1 LFSIVHH
8 AILISLGQRHSAEV
22 MERDR
27 DPLLTLR
34 KSFGESRNLPKG
46 IFDGKVS
53 LTRLGRAPNM
63 ASRVA
68 APLMI
73 NQTISHYRII
83 EKLGSGGM
91 GVVYKAEDLKLG
103 RFVALKFLPDEFAND
118 PMRLERFQ
126 REARTA
132 SALDHPNICTT
143 YEIGEH
149 EGRPFIAM
157 QYLEGVTLAHRIAGR
172 PLDAEVVV
180 ELGIQLADALDAAHD
195 KGIIHRDIKPG
206 NIFVTERGQA
216 KILDFGLAKVTAR
229 SGSSPGLSVTSGL
242 SATQENLT
250 GQGSALG
257 TIAFMSPEQA
267 LGKEL
272 DARTDLFSFGAVLYE
287 MVTGATPFR
296 GDTTAAVFDSILHRA
311 PVAPVR
317 LSPDVPAELERIINK
332 ALEKDRNLRYQHA
345 ADIRTDLQ
353 RLKRDSESKRVAL
366 ITEADEGVEQRV
378 SSGRVNVA
386 AASGSH
392 AASAPRVQAA
402 SPSASVKVSSPGS
415 GRTLAQPRRVPLVF
429 RLLTPAVILA
439 LVVAAIYF
447 YYRKPPQLTDKDVIV
462 ISDFANTTGD
472 PVFDSTLKEALAVDL
487 EQSPFIN
494 VLSDRK
500 LSETLK
506 LMGRTSD
513 QRITRDVGREVCMRT
528 GSKALLVGSIASLG
542 SHYAIV
548 LKAVSCQ
555 TGDLLGSAQAE
566 AESREKVL
574 QTLGEAA
581 ATLRGKLG
589 ESLAS
594 VKKFDKPLDEATTSS
609 LEALQAYT
617 EGTRL
622 AREKGDTDAL
632 PLLKR
637 AVELDP
643 NFARAYASLGIRYNN
658 LGQSTRAIEN
668 VRRAYELRDRV
679 SEREKYYISC
689 TYFTLVTGELEKA
702 IHQYELWIRDYP
714 RDYVAETNL
723 AVNYFITGQPERAA
737 AVTREALRLEPANIL
752 GYNNLGLAYLSM
764 NRLDEAK
771 SAFDEALALKLDG
784 PYLRQSIYYLDFLH
798 KDVAGMQEQFTWAM
812 GKPGTEDILLSA
824 ESDTQALY
832 GHLEKS
838 RQLSAQA
845 EESARRNDSK
855 ETAAFWQGNEALREV
870 EFGNFA
876 VGLKQAREALE
887 LAPGRDV
894 KVEAALALARG
905 GDVTT
910 AEKLADE
917 LNQEFP
923 LDTLMQSY
931 WLPTLRAAIALQQHD
946 STKAIAI
953 LHASEQF
960 ELADPPPFAAGTM
973 YPVYLR
979 GQAYLNSGSSS
990 ENGQRAAAE
999 FQKLLD
1005 HPGLIV
1011 NFPLVSLA
1019 HLGLGRARAFS
1030 HNLAGARTAYQDFFA
1045 LWKDADADIPILKQA
1060 KAEYAKLQ

>member
-1 LFSIVHH
+1 
-8 AILISLGQRHSAEV
+8 
-22 MERDR
+22 
-27 DPLLTLR
+27 
-34 KSFGESRNLPKG
+34 
-46 IFDGKVS
+46 
-53 LTRLGRAPNM
+53 
-63 ASRVA
+63 
-68 APLMI
+68 MI
-73 NQTISHYRII
+73 NQTISHYRVI
-83 EKLGSGGM
+83 EKIGSGGM

-103 RFVALKFLPDEFAND
+103 RFVALKFLPEEFADD

-172 PLDAEVVV
+172 ALDAENVV
-180 ELGIQLADALDAAHD
+180 ELGIQLADALDAAHT

-216 KILDFGLAKVTAR
+216 KILDFGLAKVAAGFAPS
-229 SGSSPGLSVTSGL
+229 SGASVTSGL
-242 SATQENLT
+242 TATQENLT
-250 GQGSALG
+250 GPGAALG

-287 MVTGATPFR
+287 MVTGSPPFR

-353 RLKRDSESKRVAL
+353 RLRRDSESKRVAL
-366 ITEADEGVEQRV
+366 ITETITEQREAEPTEV
-378 SSGRVNVA
+378 KPSEVKGKSGSSGRRKA
-386 AASGSH
+386 AAGSGSH
-392 AASAPRVQAA
+392 APSSPRVEAA
-402 SPSASVKVSSPGS
+402 SDSSSTS
-415 GRTLAQPRRVPLVF
+415 GRALARLRRVPLILK
-429 RLLTPAVILA
+429 LLAAALILA
-439 LVVAAIYF
+439 LVAAAF
-447 YYRKPPQLTDKDVIV
+447 YSHFRKPPQLTDKDVIV
-462 ISDFANTTGD
+462 IADFANTTGD

-487 EQSPFIN
+487 EQSPFLN
-494 VLSDRK
+494 VLSDRR

-506 LMGRTSD
+506 LMGRTPD
-513 QRITRDVGREVCMRT
+513 QRITRDVGRDVCLRT
-528 GSKALLVGSIASLG
+528 GSKALLAGSIASMG

-548 LKAVSCQ
+548 LKAVSCK
-555 TGDLLGSAQAE
+555 TGDVLGAAQAE
-566 AESREKVL
+566 AESREKIL

-581 ATLRGKLG
+581 ATLRSKLG

-594 VKKFDKPLDEATTSS
+594 VQKFDKPLDEATTPS

-617 EGTRL
+617 EGDRL

-643 NFARAYASLGIRYNN
+643 NFARAYATLGIRYNN
-658 LGQSTRAIEN
+658 LGQATLAIEN

-679 SEREKYYISC
+679 SERERYYISC

-702 IHQYELWIRDYP
+702 IQQYELWIRDYP
-714 RDYVAETNL
+714 RDYVAGTNL
-723 AVNYFITGQPERAA
+723 GVNYFTMGQFERAA
-737 AVTREALRLEPANIL
+737 AVTREALRLEPANIIA
-752 GYNNLGLAYLSM
+752 YNNIGVAYFSM

-771 SAFDEALALKLDG
+771 STFDDALARKLDG
-784 PYLRQSIYYLDFLH
+784 PYLRQSIYYLDFLR
-798 KDVAGMQEQFTWAM
+798 KDAPGMQEQFAWAM
-812 GKPGTEDILLSA
+812 GKPGAEDILLSA
-824 ESDTQALY
+824 ESDTQADH

-838 RQLSAQA
+838 RHLSTQA
-845 EESARRNDSK
+845 EESAKRNDSK

-870 EFGNFA
+870 EFGNYA
-876 VGLKQAREALE
+876 QGLKQAREALE

-905 GDVTT
+905 GDVAT
-910 AEKLADE
+910 AEKLVDS
-917 LNQEFP
+917 LNEEFS
-923 LDTLMQSY
+923 LDTLMQNY
-931 WLPTLRAAIALQQHD
+931 WLPTVRAAIGLQRHD
-946 STKAIAI
+946 DPAKAVAI
-953 LHASEQF
+953 LRATVPY
-960 ELADPPPFAAGTM
+960 ELADPPPFTTGTM

-979 GQAYLNSGSSS
+979 GQAYLSSG
-990 ENGQRAAAE
+990 NGAGNGELAAAE
-999 FQKLLD
+999 FQKILD
-1005 HPGLIV
+1005 HPGVTV
-1011 NFPLVSLA
+1011 NCPLSALS
-1019 HLGLGRARAFS
+1019 HLGLGRARALS
-1030 HNLAGARTAYQDFFA
+1030 GDRAGARTAYQDFFA
-1045 LWKDADADIPILKQA
+1045 LWKDADSDIPILKQA
-1060 KAEYAKLQ
+1060 KVEYAKLQ

>member
-1 LFSIVHH
+1 
-8 AILISLGQRHSAEV
+8 
-22 MERDR
+22 
-27 DPLLTLR
+27 
-34 KSFGESRNLPKG
+34 
-46 IFDGKVS
+46 
-53 LTRLGRAPNM
+53 M
-63 ASRVA
+63 ASRVS

-73 NQTISHYRII
+73 DQTISHYRVI

-149 EGRPFIAM
+149 EGSPFIAM

-172 PLDAEVVV
+172 ALDTEKVI
-180 ELGIQLADALDAAHD
+180 ELGIQLADALDAAHA

-216 KILDFGLAKVTAR
+216 KILDFGLAKVAAR
-229 SGSSPGLSVTSGL
+229 FAPSSGSLVTSGL
-242 SATQENLT
+242 TATQENLT
-250 GQGSALG
+250 SPGSALG

-287 MVTGATPFR
+287 MVTGAPPFR
-296 GDTTAAVFDSILHRA
+296 GDTTAAIFDSILHRA

-345 ADIRTDLQ
+345 GDIRTDLQ
-353 RLKRDSESKRVAL
+353 RLKRDSESKRVTLMA
-366 ITEADEGVEQRV
+366 EPAEVAEQRG
-378 SSGRVNVA
+378 SSGRVKVDGG
-386 AASGSH
+386 SGSR
-392 AASAPRVQAA
+392 AASAPPAEAA
-402 SPSASVKVSSPGS
+402 SPASSGPVLSRP
-415 GRTLAQPRRVPLVF
+415 GRTAPGLK
-429 RLLTPAVILA
+429 ILA
-439 LVVAAIYF
+439 PAGVIAIIAALAVLLYF
-447 YYRKPPQLTDKDVIV
+447 HFRKPPQLTDKDVIV
-462 ISDFANTTGD
+462 IADFANTTGD

-487 EQSPFIN
+487 EQSPFLN
-494 VLSDRK
+494 VLSDRR

-528 GSKALLVGSIASLG
+528 GSKALLTGSIASLG

-548 LKAVSCQ
+548 LKAMSCK
-555 TGDLLGSAQAE
+555 TGDVLGAAQAE
-566 AESREKVL
+566 AESREKIL

-581 ATLRGKLG
+581 ATLRGKVG

-594 VKKFDKPLDEATTSS
+594 VEKFDKPLDEATTPS

-617 EGTRL
+617 EGDRL

-637 AVELDP
+637 AVEIDP
-643 NFARAYASLGIRYNN
+643 NFARGYASLGIRYNN
-658 LGQSTRAIEN
+658 LGQATLAIEN

-702 IHQYELWIRDYP
+702 IQQYELWIRDYP

-723 AVNYFITGQPERAA
+723 GVNYFTMGQFERAA
-737 AVTREALRLEPANIL
+737 SVTREALRLEPANIL
-752 GYNNLGLAYLSM
+752 GYNNLGVTYFSM
-764 NRLDEAK
+764 SRLDEAK
-771 SAFDEALALKLDG
+771 STFDEALARNLDG
-784 PYLRQSIYYLDFLH
+784 PYLRQSIYYLDFLR
-798 KDVAGMQEQFTWAM
+798 KDAPGMQQQFAWAI
-812 GKPGTEDILLSA
+812 GKPGAEDILLSA
-824 ESDTQALY
+824 ESDTQADHGQLQ
-832 GHLEKS
+832 KA

-845 EESARRNDSK
+845 EESCKRNDSK
-855 ETAAFWQGNEALREV
+855 ETGAFWQGNEALREV

-876 VGLKQAREALE
+876 EGLKQAREALE

-905 GDVTT
+905 GDVAT
-910 AEKLADE
+910 AEKLVDA

-923 LDTLMQSY
+923 LDTLMQNY
-931 WLPTLRAAIALQQHD
+931 WLPTVRAAIALQRHD
-946 STKAIAI
+946 SVRAIAI
-953 LHASEQF
+953 LRASVPY
-960 ELADPPPFAAGTM
+960 ELADPPPFSVGTM
-973 YPVYLR
+973 YPAYLL
-979 GQAYLNSGSSS
+979 GQAYLSSG
-990 ENGQRAAAE
+990 NGSGNGELAAAE
-999 FQKLLD
+999 FQKILD
-1005 HPGLIV
+1005 HPGVIV
-1011 NFPLVSLA
+1011 NFPLSALS
-1019 HLGLGRARAFS
+1019 HLGLGRARALS
-1030 HNLAGARTAYQDFFA
+1030 GDAAGARTAYQDFFA
-1045 LWKDADADIPILKQA
+1045 LWKDADSDTPILKQA
-1060 KAEYAKLQ
+1060 KTEYAKLQ

>member
-1 LFSIVHH
+1 
-8 AILISLGQRHSAEV
+8 
-22 MERDR
+22 
-27 DPLLTLR
+27 
-34 KSFGESRNLPKG
+34 
-46 IFDGKVS
+46 
-53 LTRLGRAPNM
+53 
-63 ASRVA
+63 
-68 APLMI
+68 MI
-73 NQTISHYRII
+73 DQTISHYRVI

-172 PLDAEVVV
+172 ALDTEIVV
-180 ELGIQLADALDAAHD
+180 ELGIQLADALDAAHA

-216 KILDFGLAKVTAR
+216 KILDFGLAKVAAGFSPI
-229 SGSSPGLSVTSGL
+229 SGSSVTSGL
-242 SATQENLT
+242 TATQENLT
-250 GQGSALG
+250 GPGGALG

-287 MVTGATPFR
+287 MVTGSSPFR

-353 RLKRDSESKRVAL
+353 RLKRDSESRRAAL
-366 ITEADEGVEQRV
+366 ITESAETEPAEAGGQHG
-378 SSGRVNVA
+378 SSGRVK
-386 AASGSH
+386 AASGTGSR
-392 AASAPRVQAA
+392 APSAPRVEAA
-402 SPSASVKVSSPGS
+402 SPASS
-415 GRTLAQPRRVPLVF
+415 GQILSRDRTNWNLK
-429 RLLTPAVILA
+429 ILA
-439 LVVAAIYF
+439 SAGLLAIVAVLAVFLYSHF
-447 YYRKPPQLTDKDVIV
+447 RKPPQLTDKDVIV
-462 ISDFANTTGD
+462 IADFANTTGD

-487 EQSPFIN
+487 EQSPFLN
-494 VLSDRK
+494 VLSDRR

-506 LMGRTSD
+506 LMGRTPD
-513 QRITRDVGREVCMRT
+513 QRITQDIGRDVCMRN
-528 GSKALLVGSIASLG
+528 GSKALLTGSIASLG
-542 SHYAIV
+542 SHYAIA
-548 LKAVSCQ
+548 LKAVSCK
-555 TGDLLGSAQAE
+555 TGDVLGAAQAE
-566 AESREKVL
+566 AESREKIL

-594 VKKFDKPLDEATTSS
+594 VQKFDKPLDEATTPS

-617 EGTRL
+617 EGDRL

-637 AVELDP
+637 AVELDS

-658 LGQSTRAIEN
+658 LGQATLAIGN

-702 IHQYELWIRDYP
+702 IQKYELWIRDYP

-723 AVNYFITGQPERAA
+723 GVNYFTMGQFERAA
-737 AVTREALRLEPANIL
+737 AVTREALRLEPANII
-752 GYNNLGLAYLSM
+752 GYNNLGVAYFSM

-771 SAFDEALALKLDG
+771 STFDQALARKLDG
-784 PYLRQSIYYLDFLH
+784 PYLRQSIYYLDFLR
-798 KDVAGMQEQFTWAM
+798 KDAPGMQQQFAWAM
-812 GKPGTEDILLSA
+812 GKPGAEDILMSA
-824 ESDTQALY
+824 ESDTQADH
-832 GHLEKS
+832 GHLQKS

-845 EESARRNDSK
+845 EESAKRNDSK

-870 EFGNFA
+870 ELGNA
-876 VGLKQAREALE
+876 ADGLKQAREALK

-894 KVEAALALARG
+894 KVEAALAFSRG
-905 GDVTT
+905 GDVATS
-910 AEKLADE
+910 EKLVDA

-923 LDTLMQSY
+923 LDTLMQNY
-931 WLPTLRAAIALQQHD
+931 WLPTVRAAIALQRHD

-953 LHASEQF
+953 LRAPVPY
-960 ELADPPPFAAGTM
+960 ELADPPPFSAGTM

-979 GQAYLNSGSSS
+979 GQAYLSSGNSSGSGSG
-990 ENGQRAAAE
+990 NGALAAAE
-999 FQKLLD
+999 FQKILE
-1005 HPGLIV
+1005 HPGVTV
-1011 NFPLVSLA
+1011 NFPLSALS
-1019 HLGLGRARAFS
+1019 HLGLGRARALS
-1030 HNLAGARTAYQDFFA
+1030 GDKAGARTAYQDFFA
-1045 LWKDADADIPILKQA
+1045 LWKDADSDIPILKQA
-1060 KAEYAKLQ
+1060 RAEYAKLQ

>member
-1 LFSIVHH
+1 MTP
-8 AILISLGQRHSAEV
+8 R
-22 MERDR
+22 
-27 DPLLTLR
+27 
-34 KSFGESRNLPKG
+34 
-46 IFDGKVS
+46 VS
-53 LTRLGRAPNM
+53 
-63 ASRVA
+63 

-73 NQTISHYRII
+73 DQTISHYRII
-83 EKLGSGGM
+83 ERVGSGGM

-103 RFVALKFLPDEFAND
+103 RFVALKFLPDEFAHD

-132 SALDHPNICTT
+132 SALDHPNICIT

-172 PLDAEVVV
+172 ALDPEMVI
-180 ELGIQLADALDAAHD
+180 ELGIQLADALDAAHA

-216 KILDFGLAKVTAR
+216 KILDFGLAKVAAR
-229 SGSSPGLSVTSGL
+229 FVSSSGSSVTTGLT
-242 SATQENLT
+242 ATQENLT
-250 GQGSALG
+250 SPGTALG

-272 DARTDLFSFGAVLYE
+272 DARSDLFSFGAVLYE
-287 MVTGATPFR
+287 MVTGAPPFR
-296 GDTTAAVFDSILHRA
+296 GDTTAAVFDSILHRS

-317 LSPDVPAELERIINK
+317 LSPEVPAELERIINK

-345 ADIRTDLQ
+345 ADIRTDFE
-353 RLKRDSESKRVAL
+353 RLKRDRESKRVAL
-366 ITEADEGVEQRV
+366 IAEPAQVEEQRG
-378 SSGRVNVA
+378 SSGRVGPAVGTGAHASSAPPAEATSPASSGRVLSRPGRGWLGLKILAPALVA
-386 AASGSH
+386 ALIA
-392 AASAPRVQAA
+392 V
-402 SPSASVKVSSPGS
+402 
-415 GRTLAQPRRVPLVF
+415 LAVMV
-429 RLLTPAVILA
+429 
-439 LVVAAIYF
+439 YF
-447 YYRKPPQLTDKDVIV
+447 HFRKPPQLTDKDVIV
-462 ISDFANTTGD
+462 IADFANTTGD

-487 EQSPFIN
+487 EQSPFLN
-494 VLSDRK
+494 VLSDRR

-506 LMGRTSD
+506 LMGRTPD
-513 QRITRDVGREVCMRT
+513 QRITRDLGREVCLRT
-528 GSKALLVGSIASLG
+528 GSKALLAGSIASLG
-542 SHYAIV
+542 SHYAIA

-555 TGDLLGSAQAE
+555 TGDVLGAAQAE
-566 AESREKVL
+566 AENREKIL
-574 QTLGEAA
+574 ETLGEAA

-594 VKKFDKPLDEATTSS
+594 VEKFDKPLDEATTPS

-617 EGTRL
+617 EGARL

-658 LGQSTRAIEN
+658 LGQATRAIEN

-702 IHQYELWIRDYP
+702 IQQYELWIRDYP

-723 AVNYFITGQPERAA
+723 GVNYFFMGQVERAA
-737 AVTREALRLEPANIL
+737 AVTRQALSLEPANIL

-771 SAFDEALALKLDG
+771 STFDEALARKLDG
-784 PYLRQSIYYLDFLH
+784 PYLRQSIYYLDFLR
-798 KDVAGMQEQFTWAM
+798 KDAPGMQEQFAWAM
-812 GKPGTEDILLSA
+812 GKPGTEDILMSA
-824 ESDTQALY
+824 ESDTQADY
-832 GHLEKS
+832 GHLQKS

-845 EESARRNDSK
+845 EESAQRNDSK
-855 ETAAFWQGNEALREV
+855 ETSAFWHGNEALREV

-876 VGLKQAREALE
+876 EGLKQAREALD

-905 GDVTT
+905 GDVAS
-910 AEKLADE
+910 AEKLVDA

-923 LDTLMQSY
+923 LDTLMQNY
-931 WLPTLRAAIALQQHD
+931 WIPTMRAAIALQRHD
-946 STKAIAI
+946 SAKAMAI
-953 LHASEQF
+953 LRPSVPY
-960 ELADPPPFAAGTM
+960 ELAAPPPFSAGTM
-973 YPVYLR
+973 YPVYLL
-979 GQAYLNSGSSS
+979 GETYLRSGNDSGDG
-990 ENGQRAAAE
+990 ERAAAE
-999 FQKLLD
+999 FQKILD
-1005 HPGLIV
+1005 HPGVIV
-1011 NFPLVSLA
+1011 NFPLISLS
-1019 HLGLGRARAFS
+1019 HLGLGRARALS
-1030 HNLAGARTAYQDFFA
+1030 GDVAGARTAYQDFFA
-1045 LWKDADADIPILKQA
+1045 LWKDADSDIPILKQA
-1060 KAEYAKLQ
+1060 KAEYVKLQ

>member
-1 LFSIVHH
+1 MTSPKTGPTI
-8 AILISLGQRHSAEV
+8 
-22 MERDR
+22 
-27 DPLLTLR
+27 
-34 KSFGESRNLPKG
+34 LPKG
-46 IFDGKVS
+46 
-53 LTRLGRAPNM
+53 LE
-63 ASRVA
+63 ASR
-68 APLMI
+68 LL
-73 NQTISHYRII
+73 NQIISHYRVI
-83 EKLGSGGM
+83 EKIGGGGM

-118 PMRLERFQ
+118 PVSLERFQ

-157 QYLEGVTLAHRIAGR
+157 QYLEGVALAHRIAGR
-172 PLDAEVVV
+172 PLDIETAI
-180 ELGIQLADALDAAHD
+180 ELGIQVADALDAAHA

-216 KILDFGLAKVTAR
+216 KILDFGLAKIASR
-229 SGSSPGLSVTSGL
+229 SAYNSPTSATSGL
-242 SATQENLT
+242 SATQEQMT
-250 GQGSALG
+250 SRGSALG
-257 TIAFMSPEQA
+257 TVAFMSPEQA

-272 DARTDLFSFGAVLYE
+272 DARTDLFSFGATLYE
-287 MVTGATPFR
+287 MVTGAPPFR
-296 GDTTAAVFDSILHRA
+296 GDTTAAIFDSILHRA

-317 LSPDVPAELERIINK
+317 LSPEVPEELERIINK

-353 RLKRDSESKRVAL
+353 RLKRDSESKRIAIAEPENVQGSA
-366 ITEADEGVEQRV
+366 A
-378 SSGRVNVA
+378 SSGKASPPHPIRWRAKVIVPA
-386 AASGSH
+386 AAFAFVVLS
-392 AASAPRVQAA
+392 AAF
-402 SPSASVKVSSPGS
+402 
-415 GRTLAQPRRVPLVF
+415 L
-429 RLLTPAVILA
+429 
-439 LVVAAIYF
+439 YF
-447 YYRKPPQLTDKDVIV
+447 HFRKPAQLTNKDVIV

-487 EQSPFIN
+487 EQSPFLN

-513 QRITRDVGREVCMRT
+513 QRVTRDVGREVCLRT
-528 GSKALLVGSIASLG
+528 GSAALLAGSIANLG

-548 LKAVSCQ
+548 LKAVSCR
-555 TGDLLGSAQAE
+555 TGDLLGAAE
-566 AESREKVL
+566 GEAASREKIL

-594 VKKFDKPLDEATTSS
+594 VRKFDKPLDEATTSS

-617 EGTRL
+617 EGDRL

-658 LGQSTRAIEN
+658 LGQATLAIAN
-668 VRRAYELRDRV
+668 VRKAYELRDRV

-702 IHQYELWIRDYP
+702 IQQYELWIQDYP
-714 RDYVAETNL
+714 RDYVALTNL
-723 AVNYFITGQPERAA
+723 GVNYFTMGQFERAA
-737 AVTREALRLEPANIL
+737 AVTREALRLEPASIV
-752 GYNNLGLAYLSM
+752 GYNNLGVAYFSM

-771 SAFDEALALKLDG
+771 STFDEALAQKLDG
-784 PYLRQSIYYLDFLH
+784 PYLRQSIYYLDFLR
-798 KDVAGMQEQFTWAM
+798 KDAPGMQQQFAWAM
-812 GKPGTEDILLSA
+812 GKPGAEDILLSA
-824 ESDTQALY
+824 ESDTQADY
-832 GHLEKS
+832 GRLQKA

-845 EESARRNDSK
+845 EDSAKRNDSK
-855 ETAAFWQGNEALREV
+855 ETAAFWQGNEAIREA
-870 EFGNFA
+870 EFGNA
-876 VGLKQAREALE
+876 AEGLKQAREALA

-894 KVEAALALARG
+894 KVEAAVALARA
-905 GDVTT
+905 GDVAA
-910 AEKLADE
+910 AEKLVAA

-923 LDTLMQSY
+923 LDTLMQNY
-931 WLPTLRAAIALQQHD
+931 WLPTVEAAIALQQHD
-946 STKAIAI
+946 PAQAVAL
-953 LHASEQF
+953 LHSSIPY
-960 ELADPPPFAAGTM
+960 ELADPPPFSAGTM

-979 GQAYLNSGSSS
+979 GQAYLALARVPRANS
-990 ENGQRAAAE
+990 ENAQSAAAE
-999 FQKLLD
+999 FQKILD
-1005 HPGLIV
+1005 HPGVIV
-1011 NFPLVSLA
+1011 NFPLSALS
-1019 HLGLGRARAFS
+1019 HLGLARARALLG
-1030 HNLAGARTAYQDFFA
+1030 NNAGARTAYQDFFA
-1045 LWKDADADIPILKQA
+1045 LWENADPDLPILKQA
-1060 KAEYAKLQ
+1060 KGEYTALQ

>member
-1 LFSIVHH
+1 
-8 AILISLGQRHSAEV
+8 
-22 MERDR
+22 
-27 DPLLTLR
+27 
-34 KSFGESRNLPKG
+34 
-46 IFDGKVS
+46 
-53 LTRLGRAPNM
+53 M
-63 ASRVA
+63 ASKGS

-73 NQTISHYRII
+73 DQTISHYRIV
-83 EKLGSGGM
+83 EKIGSGGM

-103 RFVALKFLPDEFAND
+103 RFVALKFLPDEFADD

-149 EGRPFIAM
+149 DGRPFIAM
-157 QYLEGVTLAHRIAGR
+157 QYLEGLTLAVRIAGR
-172 PLDAEVVV
+172 PLDAETVV
-180 ELGIQLADALDAAHD
+180 ELGIQLADALDAAHA
-195 KGIIHRDIKPG
+195 KSIIHRDIKPG
-206 NIFVTERGQA
+206 NIFVTERGQV
-216 KILDFGLAKVTAR
+216 KILDFGLAKVATRFA
-229 SGSSPGLSVTSGL
+229 SGSGASVTSGL
-242 SATQENLT
+242 TATQEDLT
-250 GQGSALG
+250 GAGSALG

-287 MVTGATPFR
+287 MVTGSPPFR

-353 RLKRDSESKRVAL
+353 RLKRDSESKRVTLMAEPAE
-366 ITEADEGVEQRV
+366 IEEQRG
-378 SSGRVNVA
+378 SSSRVRAATGTGSRTANATPVNA
-386 AASGSH
+386 GSAASSAQVVPPARTMPGLKIL
-392 AASAPRVQAA
+392 AAGILASAALL
-402 SPSASVKVSSPGS
+402 SVF
-415 GRTLAQPRRVPLVF
+415 L
-429 RLLTPAVILA
+429 
-439 LVVAAIYF
+439 YF
-447 YYRKPPQLTDKDVIV
+447 HFRKPPQLTDKDVIV
-462 ISDFANTTGD
+462 IADFANTTGD

-487 EQSPFIN
+487 EQSPFLN
-494 VLSDRK
+494 VLSDRR
-500 LSETLK
+500 LNEILK
-506 LMGRTSD
+506 LMGRAPE
-513 QRITRDVGREVCMRT
+513 QRITQDVGRDVCMRT
-528 GSKALLVGSIASLG
+528 GSKALLAGSIASLG
-542 SHYAIV
+542 SHYEIV
-548 LKAVSCQ
+548 LKAVSCKS
-555 TGDLLGSAQAE
+555 GDLLGAAQAE
-566 AESREKVL
+566 AESREKIL

-589 ESLAS
+589 ESLTS
-594 VKKFDKPLDEATTSS
+594 VQKFDKPLDEATTPS

-617 EGTRL
+617 EGSRL

-658 LGQSTRAIEN
+658 LGQATRAIEN
-668 VRRAYELRDRV
+668 VRKAYELRDRV

-702 IHQYELWIRDYP
+702 IQQYELWIRDYP

-723 AVNYFITGQPERAA
+723 GVNYFIMGQLERAA
-737 AVTREALRLEPANIL
+737 AVTREALRLEPANIH
-752 GYNNLGLAYLSM
+752 GYNNLGFAYLSM

-771 SAFDEALALKLDG
+771 SAFDDALSRKLDG
-784 PYLRQSIYYLDFLH
+784 PYLRQSIYYLDFLR
-798 KDVAGMQEQFTWAM
+798 KDAPGMQEQFSWAM

-824 ESDTQALY
+824 ESDTQADY

-838 RQLSAQA
+838 RHLSAQA
-845 EESARRNDSK
+845 EESARRADSK

-870 EFGNFA
+870 EFGNFSEG
-876 VGLKQAREALE
+876 VKQAHEALE

-905 GDVTT
+905 GDVAT
-910 AEKLADE
+910 AEKLSEE

-923 LDTLMQSY
+923 LDTLMQNY
-931 WLPTLRAAIALQQHD
+931 WLPTVQAAIALQRHD
-946 STKAIAI
+946 SAKAIAI
-953 LHASEQF
+953 LRTSAPY
-960 ELADPPPFAAGTM
+960 ELADPPPFSAGTM
-973 YPVYLR
+973 YPVYLL
-979 GQAYLNSGSSS
+979 GQAYLISGNSSG
-990 ENGQRAAAE
+990 NGEHAAAE
-999 FQKLLD
+999 FQKILD
-1005 HPGLIV
+1005 HPGVIV
-1011 NFPLVSLA
+1011 NFPLSALS
-1019 HLGLGRARAFS
+1019 HLGLGRARALS
-1030 HNLAGARTAYQDFFA
+1030 GDKAGARTAYQDFFA
-1045 LWKDADADIPILKQA
+1045 LWKDADSDIPILKQA

>member
-1 LFSIVHH
+1 
-8 AILISLGQRHSAEV
+8 
-22 MERDR
+22 
-27 DPLLTLR
+27 
-34 KSFGESRNLPKG
+34 
-46 IFDGKVS
+46 
-53 LTRLGRAPNM
+53 
-63 ASRVA
+63 
-68 APLMI
+68 MI
-73 NQTISHYRII
+73 DQTISHYRII
-83 EKLGSGGM
+83 EKVGSGGM

-149 EGRPFIAM
+149 DGRPFIAM
-157 QYLEGVTLAHRIAGR
+157 QYLEGLTLAVRIAGR
-172 PLDAEVVV
+172 PLDAEMVI
-180 ELGIQLADALDAAHD
+180 ELGIQLADALDAAHA
-195 KGIIHRDIKPG
+195 KSIIHRDIKPG

-216 KILDFGLAKVTAR
+216 KILDFGLAKIVTR
-229 SGSSPGLSVTSGL
+229 VISGSGASVTSGL
-242 SATQENLT
+242 TATQENLT
-250 GQGSALG
+250 GAGSALG

-287 MVTGATPFR
+287 MVTGSPPFR

-353 RLKRDSESKRVAL
+353 RLKRDSESKRVTLMAEPAE
-366 ITEADEGVEQRV
+366 IEEQRG
-378 SSGRVNVA
+378 SSSRVRAATGTGSRTANATPVNA
-386 AASGSH
+386 GSAASSAQVVPPARTMPGLKIL
-392 AASAPRVQAA
+392 AAGILASAALL
-402 SPSASVKVSSPGS
+402 SVF
-415 GRTLAQPRRVPLVF
+415 L
-429 RLLTPAVILA
+429 
-439 LVVAAIYF
+439 YF
-447 YYRKPPQLTDKDVIV
+447 HFRKPPQLTDKDVIV
-462 ISDFANTTGD
+462 IADFANTTGD

-487 EQSPFIN
+487 EQSPFLN
-494 VLSDRK
+494 VLSDRR
-500 LSETLK
+500 LNEILK
-506 LMGRTSD
+506 LMGRAPE
-513 QRITRDVGREVCMRT
+513 QRITQDVGRDVCMRT
-528 GSKALLVGSIASLG
+528 GSKALLAGSIASLG
-542 SHYAIV
+542 SHYEIV
-548 LKAVSCQ
+548 LKAVSCK
-555 TGDLLGSAQAE
+555 TGDLLGAAQAE
-566 AESREKVL
+566 AESREKIL

-594 VKKFDKPLDEATTSS
+594 VQKFDKPLDEATTPS

-617 EGTRL
+617 EGSRL

-658 LGQSTRAIEN
+658 LGQATRAIEN
-668 VRRAYELRDRV
+668 VRKAYELRDRV
-679 SEREKYYISC
+679 TEREKYYISC

-702 IHQYELWIRDYP
+702 IQQYELWIRDYP

-723 AVNYFITGQPERAA
+723 GVNYFIMGQVERAA

-771 SAFDEALALKLDG
+771 SAFDDALDRKLDG
-784 PYLRQSIYYLDFLH
+784 PYLRQSIYYLDFLR
-798 KDVAGMQEQFTWAM
+798 KDAPGMQEQFAWAI

-824 ESDTQALY
+824 ESDTQANC

-845 EESARRNDSK
+845 EESARRADSK

-870 EFGNFA
+870 EFGNSSE
-876 VGLKQAREALE
+876 GLKQAREALE

-894 KVEAALALARG
+894 RIEAALALARG
-905 GDVTT
+905 GDVAA
-910 AEKLADE
+910 AEKLAE
-917 LNQEFP
+917 ALNQEFP
-923 LDTLMQSY
+923 LDTLMQNY
-931 WLPTLRAAIALQQHD
+931 WLPTVYASIALQRRD
-946 STKAIAI
+946 SAKAIGI
-953 LHASEQF
+953 LRTSAPY
-960 ELADPPPFAAGTM
+960 ELADPPPFSAGTM

-979 GQAYLNSGSSS
+979 GQAYLALAQITRTSS
-990 ENGQRAAAE
+990 ENEHHAAAE
-999 FQKLLD
+999 FQKILD
-1005 HPGLIV
+1005 HPGVIV
-1011 NFPLVSLA
+1011 NFPLISLS
-1019 HLGLGRARAFS
+1019 HLGLGRARALS
-1030 HNLAGARTAYQDFFA
+1030 GDKAAARTAYQDFFA
-1045 LWKDADADIPILKQA
+1045 LWKDADSDIPILKQA

>member
-1 LFSIVHH
+1 
-8 AILISLGQRHSAEV
+8 
-22 MERDR
+22 
-27 DPLLTLR
+27 
-34 KSFGESRNLPKG
+34 
-46 IFDGKVS
+46 
-53 LTRLGRAPNM
+53 
-63 ASRVA
+63 
-68 APLMI
+68 MI
-73 NQTISHYRII
+73 DQTISHYRII
-83 EKLGSGGM
+83 EKIGSGGM

-149 EGRPFIAM
+149 DGRPFIAM

-172 PLDAEVVV
+172 PLDAEMVV
-180 ELGIQLADALDAAHD
+180 ELGIQLADALDAAHA
-195 KGIIHRDIKPG
+195 KSIIHRDIKPG

-216 KILDFGLAKVTAR
+216 KVLDFGLAKVAPR
-229 SGSSPGLSVTSGL
+229 FASSSGASVTSGL
-242 SATQENLT
+242 TATQENLT
-250 GQGSALG
+250 GAGSALG

-287 MVTGATPFR
+287 MVTGAAPFR

-317 LSPDVPAELERIINK
+317 LTPDVPAELERIINK

-353 RLKRDSESKRVAL
+353 RLKRDSESKRVTL
-366 ITEADEGVEQRV
+366 MADPAENDGQRG
-378 SSGRVNVA
+378 SSSRVRTA
-386 AASGSH
+386 AGTGSH
-392 AASAPRVQAA
+392 AANTTPAEAA
-402 SPSASVKVSSPGS
+402 SAASATEVVGQSAGTAPGS
-415 GRTLAQPRRVPLVF
+415 E
-429 RLLTPAVILA
+429 ILA
-439 LVVAAIYF
+439 AGISAVVALLAVF
-447 YYRKPPQLTDKDVIV
+447 LFFHFRKPPQLTDKDVIV
-462 ISDFANTTGD
+462 IADFANTTGD
-472 PVFDSTLKEALAVDL
+472 PVFDSTLKEALVVDL
-487 EQSPFIN
+487 EQSPFLN
-494 VLSDRK
+494 VLSDRR

-506 LMGRTSD
+506 LMGRTPD
-513 QRITRDVGREVCMRT
+513 QRITQDVGRDVCMRT
-528 GSKALLVGSIASLG
+528 ASKALLAGAIASLG
-542 SHYAIV
+542 SHYEIV
-548 LKAVSCQ
+548 LKAVSCK
-555 TGDLLGSAQAE
+555 TGDLLGAAQAE
-566 AESREKVL
+566 AESREKIL
-574 QTLGEAA
+574 QTLSEAA
-581 ATLRGKLG
+581 AVLRGKLG

-594 VKKFDKPLDEATTSS
+594 LQKFDKPLDEATTPS

-617 EGTRL
+617 EGSRL
-622 AREKGDTDAL
+622 AREKGDTEAL

-658 LGQSTRAIEN
+658 LGQATRAIEN
-668 VRRAYELRDRV
+668 VRKAYELRDRV

-702 IHQYELWIRDYP
+702 IQQYELWIRDYP

-723 AVNYFITGQPERAA
+723 GVNYFIIGQVERAA

-771 SAFDEALALKLDG
+771 SAFDDALGRKLDG
-784 PYLRQSIYYLDFLH
+784 PYLRQSIYYLDFLR
-798 KDVAGMQEQFTWAM
+798 KDAPGMQEQFAWAM
-812 GKPGTEDILLSA
+812 GKSGTEDILLSA
-824 ESDTQALY
+824 ESDTQADY

-845 EESARRNDSK
+845 EESARRADSK
-855 ETAAFWQGNEALREV
+855 ETAAFWQGNAALREV

-876 VGLKQAREALE
+876 EGLEQAREALA

-905 GDVTT
+905 GDLAT
-910 AEKLADE
+910 AEKLAE
-917 LNQEFP
+917 ALNQEFP
-923 LDTLMQSY
+923 IDTLMQNY
-931 WLPTLRAAIALQQHD
+931 WLPAVNAAIALQRHD
-946 STKAIAI
+946 SAKAVGI
-953 LHASEQF
+953 LRTSVPY
-960 ELADPPPFAAGTM
+960 ELAYPPPFSAGTM

-979 GQAYLNSGSSS
+979 GQAYLTLAQITRTNY
-990 ENGQRAAAE
+990 ENGQHAAAE

-1005 HPGLIV
+1005 HPGVIM
-1011 NFPLVSLA
+1011 NFPLSALS
-1019 HLGLGRARAFS
+1019 HLGLGRARALS
-1030 HNLAGARTAYQDFFA
+1030 GDKAGARTAYQDFFA
-1045 LWKDADADIPILKQA
+1045 LWKNADSDIPILKQA
-1060 KAEYAKLQ
+1060 KTEYAKLQ